1 MIYDVPYDALAEDP
15 KPMVIDPHKTEIKPV
30 NIGCILY
37 QSTIGN
43 RAIHRTAFIGHVSM
57 ARNGETPPPGGEVA
71 IRPSDGNIVEDKLRV
86 IDILNIGSA
95 D

>member
-1 MIYDVPYDALAEDP
+1 
-15 KPMVIDPHKTEIKPV
+15 
-30 NIGCILY
+30 
-37 QSTIGN
+37 
-43 RAIHRTAFIGHVSM
+43 M
-57 ARNGETPPPGGEVA
+57 ARNGETPPPGGKIA